1 MNHSLIRAPR
11 RLVLLALM
19 GLASGL
25 ALAQAP
31 TQELTVSAAA
41 SLTNAFQDI
50 ARAFEKAHPGSKVVL
65 NFAASGPLLQQI
77 RQGAPVDVFAS
88 ADQETMDKAAA
99 AQLLAPGR
107 VDFAANT
114 LVVVQPAAAT
124 PSPKALADLAAPAFK
139 RLSTGSPASVPVGRY
154 TLEAVKA
161 AGLEAELQPRWIYA
175 DSVRQVLAY
184 VARGEVDAGFVYR
197 TDALIEKDRVRIAF
211 TVPTST
217 RVSYPIAP
225 VAAGKNQ
232 ALAQSFISYVR
243 SAPAQ
248 EILAAYGFA
257 KP

>member
-1 MNHSLIRAPR
+1 MNHSPIQAPR

-19 GLASGL
+19 GLAPGL
-25 ALAQAP
+25 ALAQASV
-31 TQELTVSAAA
+31 QELTVSAAA

-50 ARAFEKAHPGSKVVL
+50 AKGFEKAHPGSKVVL

-114 LVVVQPAAAT
+114 LVVVQPVAAT
-124 PSPKALADLAAPAFK
+124 SSPKALADLAAPAFK

-154 TLEAVKA
+154 TLEAVKT

-197 TDALIEKDRVRIAF
+197 TDA
-211 TVPTST
+211 
-217 RVSYPIAP
+217 
-225 VAAGKNQ
+225 
-232 ALAQSFISYVR
+232 QSFISYVL
-243 SAPAQ
+243 SARAQ
-248 EILAAYGFA
+248 EILAGYGFA

>member
-1 MNHSLIRAPR
+1 
-11 RLVLLALM
+11 
-19 GLASGL
+19 
-25 ALAQAP
+25 
-31 TQELTVSAAA
+31 VSAAA

-114 LVVVQPAAAT
+114 LVVVQPAAAGS
-124 PSPKALADLAAPAFK
+124 SPKAWPIWPPRLARLA
-139 RLSTGSPASVPVGRY
+139 TGSPASVPVGRY

-197 TDALIEKDRVRIAF
+197 TDA
-211 TVPTST
+211 
-217 RVSYPIAP
+217 
-225 VAAGKNQ
+225 
-232 ALAQSFISYVR
+232 
-243 SAPAQ
+243 
-248 EILAAYGFA
+248 
-257 KP
+257 

>member
-1 MNHSLIRAPR
+1 MAHLFSPAPR
-11 RLVLLALM
+11 RLALLAL
-19 GLASGL
+19 AAL
-25 ALAQAP
+25 ALGRAQAQAP
-31 TQELTVSAAA
+31 AQELTVSAAA

-50 ARAFEKAHPGSKVVL
+50 AKAFEKSHPGSKVVL

-99 AQLLAPGR
+99 AQLLSPGR

-114 LVVVQPAAAT
+114 LVLVQPASAT
-124 PSPKALADLAAPAFK
+124 TTPKALADLASPVYK
-139 RLSTGSPASVPVGRY
+139 RLSTGSPATVPVGRY

-161 AGLEAELQPRWIYA
+161 AGLESEFQPRWIYA

-211 TVPTST
+211 TVPTGT

-243 SAPAQ
+243 SASAQ
-248 EILAAYGFA
+248 EILAAYGFSR
-257 KP
+257 P

>member
-1 MNHSLIRAPR
+1 MNHSPIQAPR

-19 GLASGL
+19 GLAPGL
-25 ALAQAP
+25 ALAQASV
-31 TQELTVSAAA
+31 QELTVSAAA

-50 ARAFEKAHPGSKVVL
+50 AKGFEKAHPGSKVVL

-114 LVVVQPAAAT
+114 LVVVQPVAAT
-124 PSPKALADLAAPAFK
+124 SSPKALADLAFK

-154 TLEAVKA
+154 TLEAVKT

-211 TVPTST
+211 TVPTGT

-225 VAAGKNQ
+225 VAAGKNA

-248 EILAAYGFA
+248 EILAGYGFA